1 MFILAKEVIL
11 MNKVGKTA
19 MYMLGAVSIAG
30 ASYYM
35 GLPKSKKDNLK
46 DKAKE
51 MMKLDKSFMDEL
63 Y

>member
-1 MFILAKEVIL
+1 

-19 MYMLGAVSIAG
+19 MYVLGAASIAG

>member
-1 MFILAKEVIL
+1 

-19 MYMLGAVSIAG
+19 MYMLGAASIAG

-35 GLPKSKKDNLK
+35 GLPKSKKEDIK

-51 MMKLDKSFMDEL
+51 MMKIDKKFMDEL
-63 Y
+63 M